1 MPTPPLPEPGEEVVQ
16 QSRVADP
23 ERQRIG
29 AEAGLGTFPKQ
40 LITYLE
46 YRQSKVLNAI
56 NNLVNVVVGAVVDAS
71 VYAFA
76 AQAVIFLFASLDVI
90 FNANLFHLPF
100 LEMAQQASN
109 PHQSLRF
116 VLLGPADVSSWSS

>member
-1 MPTPPLPEPGEEVVQ
+1 M
-16 QSRVADP
+16 
-23 ERQRIG
+23 
-29 AEAGLGTFPKQ
+29 
-40 LITYLE
+40 
-46 YRQSKVLNAI
+46 

-71 VYAFA
+71 VYAFG

-116 VLLGPADVSSWSS
+116 VFTLSCRVVLMVIVISMLRVY

>member
-1 MPTPPLPEPGEEVVQ
+1 M
-16 QSRVADP
+16 
-23 ERQRIG
+23 
-29 AEAGLGTFPKQ
+29 GTFPKQ

-46 YRQSKVLNAI
+46 YRQSRVLNAM

-76 AQAVIFLFASLDVI
+76 AQTVIVLFASLDVI

-100 LEMAQQASN
+100 L
-109 PHQSLRF
+109 
-116 VLLGPADVSSWSS
+116 